1 MLRLH
6 RNISIN
12 TLYSV
17 QRIMAILNNRQN
29 GLMLVEK
36 LPWRFLSET
45 TSLYNM
51 LERKCYFFLEN
62 C

>member
-1 MLRLH
+1 
-6 RNISIN
+6 
-12 TLYSV
+12 
-17 QRIMAILNNRQN
+17 MAILNNRNN

-36 LPWRFLSET
+36 LPWGFLIET

-51 LERKCYFFLEN
+51 LEPKCYVLLEN